1 MLNRFRLPPLS
12 GNVRRLQSGIGYNNG
27 KSYIFLCKK
36 YNFKAARQ
44 ETLPSLILAKSR
56 GGGYTKAILRG
67 ARNRR
72 EPTNNDA
79 EGGSLPGNRRI
90 EPCFRESHWSTEGL
104 CLKVCWSVFVW
115 SIRK

>member
-1 MLNRFRLPPLS
+1 M
-12 GNVRRLQSGIGYNNG
+12 QTGIGYNNG
-27 KSYIFLCKK
+27 KSHIFLCKK

-72 EPTNNDA
+72 EPTNNDKQEA
-79 EGGSLPGNRRI
+79 ARKNRSTAGGMF
-90 EPCFRESHWSTEGL
+90 C
-104 CLKVCWSVFVW
+104 
-115 SIRK
+115 RKAYRHA